1 MEKGSTMPVAKSPFF
16 AYSIVVTVAFL
27 LLAGGMASL
36 AYMAIASDRLIADRG
51 ALVLSAVG
59 GLAAC
64 IAMIIRWQRLEPFA
78 ARLQDP
84 GGNLGILAKL
94 VGCFA
99 AGLLPAALYAG
110 SAWAAL
116 LAFLALISIG
126 LWLGYR
132 HVVWA
137 WYLIPTALFGY
148 VAQGVLVALFVL
160 FGSEPMTSYDT
171 GRVTGTFVMAPL
183 WLYLAIKLS
192 REVRAWHRRVREEDT
207 AGR

>member
-1 MEKGSTMPVAKSPFF
+1 MEKGSTVPVAGSSFF
-16 AYSIVVTVAFL
+16 AYSAVVTAAFL
-27 LLAGGMASL
+27 LLAGGMAFL
-36 AYMAIASDRLIADRG
+36 AYMAVASDRVIADRG

-78 ARLQDP
+78 GRLQNP
-84 GGNLGILAKL
+84 GGNLGILGKL
-94 VGCFA
+94 AGCFA

-110 SAWAAL
+110 SLWAAL
-116 LAFLALISIG
+116 LAFLVLISIG

-137 WYLIPTALFGY
+137 WYLIPTALFAY
-148 VAQGVLVALFVL
+148 VAQGVVLALFVML
-160 FGSEPMTSYDT
+160 GSQPMTSYDT

-192 REVRAWHRRVREEDT
+192 TELRAWHKRVRREI
-207 AGR
+207 G